1 MKSTDKTSIFY
12 KVWNIQELRNKIL
25 LTLLLLV
32 VYRFGSYVILPG
44 IDKDA
49 ISAALSNGGDSDP
62 GLLDL
67 LNTFSGGAFF
77 NGAVFALG
85 IMPYISASIIVQL
98 LGFAIPYFQKLQKEG
113 EAGQRRL
120 NQITRYITIAITMVQ
135 GSAYLNYMHSAFP
148 SAISQGVGLPVFWL
162 SNIIILT
169 AGTVFCMWI
178 GERITDKGIG
188 NGISLI
194 ITAGII
200 ATMPQ
205 AFVGE
210 FGNKFSASAGGPVIF
225 VVELALFILVVVASV
240 ALVQAV
246 RKIQIK
252 FAKHAIATSGSSTLS
267 GLDHIPV
274 KLNAAG
280 VMPIIFAQAIM
291 FIPGAIAQA
300 LGANNDPSSIIGQM
314 QDFTSLS
321 YNVVFFVLVVLFTYV
336 YTALISNPKQ
346 YEDYLKNQN
355 AFIPNVNRGD
365 EAEFIDEVTTRI
377 TLPGSIAL
385 GLIAILP
392 GIARS
397 VLLID
402 INFSIFFGGT
412 SLLIMVAV
420 VLDTIQQI
428 KAHLAM
434 HGYSDDNKNNRTK
447 KEYIKSV

>member
-1 MKSTDKTSIFY
+1 MKTIIQNLKNI
-12 KVWNIQELRNKIL
+12 WNIQELRTRIL
-25 LTLLLLV
+25 ITLGLLA
-32 VYRFGSYVILPG
+32 VYRVGSYIILPG

-49 ISAALSNGGDSDP
+49 ITASLSKSGDSDP

-113 EAGQRRL
+113 EAGQRRM
-120 NQITRYITIAITMVQ
+120 NQITRYITIAITLVQ
-135 GSAYLNYMHSAFP
+135 GSAYLNYMYSSFP
-148 SAISQGVGLPVFWL
+148 SAISSDVGLSLFWF

-169 AGTVFCMWI
+169 AGTVFCMWL

-200 ATMPQ
+200 ATLPQ

-210 FGNKFSASAGGPVIF
+210 FGNKFSSSAGGPVIF
-225 VVELALFILVVVASV
+225 IVEMALFILVVVSAV
-240 ALVQAV
+240 AIVQAV

-252 FAKHAIATSGSSTLS
+252 FAKHALGSAPSIS

-291 FIPGAIAQA
+291 FIPGAIGQA
-300 LGANNDPSSIIGQM
+300 FGAATDPTSFLGQL
-314 QDFTSLS
+314 QDFTSLP
-321 YNVVFFVLVVLFTYV
+321 YNIVFFILVVVFTYV

-365 EAEFIDEVTTRI
+365 EANFIDEVTTRI

-385 GLIAILP
+385 AFIAILP
-392 GIARS
+392 GIAR
-397 VLLID
+397 LLLMVD
-402 INFSIFFGGT
+402 INFAVFFGGT

-428 KAHLAM
+428 NGHLAM
-434 HGYSDDNKNNRTK
+434 HGFSEDTK
-447 KEYIKSV
+447 STRIKK

>member
-1 MKSTDKTSIFY
+1 MKTIIQNLKNI
-12 KVWNIQELRNKIL
+12 WNVGELRKRIFLTLGL
-25 LTLLLLV
+25 LTI
-32 VYRFGSYVILPG
+32 YRIGSYIILPG

-49 ISAALSNGGDSDP
+49 ISATLSKGGDSDP

-113 EAGQRRL
+113 EAGQRRM

-135 GSAYLNYMHSAFP
+135 GSAYLNYMYSAFP
-148 SAISQGVGLPVFWL
+148 SAISQNVGLTLFWF

-169 AGTVFCMWI
+169 SGTVFCMWL
-178 GERITDKGIG
+178 GEKITDKGIG

-200 ATMPQ
+200 ASLPQ
-205 AFVGE
+205 AFLGE
-210 FGNKFSASAGGPVIF
+210 FGNKFSSSAGGPVIF
-225 VVELALFILVVVASV
+225 VIELALFLLVVVSAI
-240 ALVQAV
+240 AIVQAV

-252 FAKHAIATSGSSTLS
+252 FAKHASGISPNIS

-291 FIPGAIAQA
+291 FIPGAIGQMF
-300 LGANNDPSSIIGQM
+300 GASNDPSSFLGKM
-314 QDFTSLS
+314 QDFTSLP
-321 YNVVFFVLVVLFTYV
+321 YNIVFFILVVVFTYV

-365 EAEFIDEVTTRI
+365 EANFIDEVTTRI

-385 GLIAILP
+385 ALIAILP
-392 GIARS
+392 GLARLFLM
-397 VLLID
+397 VD
-402 INFSIFFGGT
+402 INFAVFFGGT

-428 KAHLAM
+428 NGHLAM
-434 HGYSDDNKNNRTK
+434 HGFSEDTK
-447 KEYIKSV
+447 SSRQKK

>member
-1 MKSTDKTSIFY
+1 MKTIIQNLKNI
-12 KVWNIQELRNKIL
+12 WNVQELRTRIL
-25 LTLLLLV
+25 LTLGLLA
-32 VYRFGSYVILPG
+32 VYRVGSYIILPG
-44 IDKDA
+44 IDKNA
-49 ISAALSNGGDSDP
+49 ITASLSKSGDSDP

-113 EAGQRRL
+113 EAGQRRM
-120 NQITRYITIAITMVQ
+120 NQITRYITIAITLVQ
-135 GSAYLNYMHSAFP
+135 GSAYLNYMYSAFP
-148 SAISQGVGLPVFWL
+148 SAISKDVGLSLFWF

-169 AGTVFCMWI
+169 AGTVFCMWL

-200 ATMPQ
+200 ATLPQ
-205 AFVGE
+205 AFLGE
-210 FGNKFSASAGGPVIF
+210 FGNKFSSSAGGPVIF
-225 VVELALFILVVVASV
+225 IVELAIFILVVVSAV
-240 ALVQAV
+240 AIVQAV

-252 FAKHAIATSGSSTLS
+252 FAKHALGAAPNIS

-291 FIPGAIAQA
+291 FIPGAVGQA
-300 LGANNDPSSIIGQM
+300 LGAATDPSSFLGQL
-314 QDFTSLS
+314 QDFTSLP
-321 YNVVFFVLVVLFTYV
+321 YNIVFFILVVVFTYV

-365 EAEFIDEVTTRI
+365 EANFIDEVTTRI

-385 GLIAILP
+385 AFIAILP
-392 GIARS
+392 GLARMFLM
-397 VLLID
+397 VD
-402 INFSIFFGGT
+402 INFAVFFGGT

-428 KAHLAM
+428 NGHLAM
-434 HGYSDDNKNNRTK
+434 HGFSEDTK
-447 KEYIKSV
+447 SSRIKK

>member
-1 MKSTDKTSIFY
+1 MKTIIQNLKNI
-12 KVWNIQELRNKIL
+12 WNVQELRTRIL
-25 LTLLLLV
+25 LTLGLLA
-32 VYRFGSYVILPG
+32 VYRVGSYIILPG

-49 ISAALSNGGDSDP
+49 ITASLTKSGDSEP

-113 EAGQRRL
+113 EAGQRRM
-120 NQITRYITIAITMVQ
+120 NQITRYITIAITLVQ
-135 GSAYLNYMHSAFP
+135 GSAYLNYMYSAFP
-148 SAISQGVGLPVFWL
+148 SAISSDVGLSLFWF

-169 AGTVFCMWI
+169 AGTVFCMWL

-200 ATMPQ
+200 ATLPQ

-210 FGNKFSASAGGPVIF
+210 FGNKFSSSAGGPVIF
-225 VVELALFILVVVASV
+225 IVELAIFILVVVSAV
-240 ALVQAV
+240 AIVQAV

-252 FAKHAIATSGSSTLS
+252 FAKHALGSAPSIS

-291 FIPGAIAQA
+291 FIPGAIGQA
-300 LGANNDPSSIIGQM
+300 FGAATDPTSFLGQL
-314 QDFTSLS
+314 QDFTSLP
-321 YNVVFFVLVVLFTYV
+321 YNIVFFILVVVFTYV

-365 EAEFIDEVTTRI
+365 EANFIDEVTTRI

-385 GLIAILP
+385 AFIAILP
-392 GIARS
+392 GLARLFLM
-397 VLLID
+397 VD
-402 INFSIFFGGT
+402 INFAVFFGGT

-428 KAHLAM
+428 NGHLAM
-434 HGYSDDNKNNRTK
+434 HGFSEDTK
-447 KEYIKSV
+447 SSRIKK

>member
-1 MKSTDKTSIFY
+1 MKTIIQKLKEIWS
-12 KVWNIQELRNKIL
+12 VQELRSRIL
-25 LTLLLLV
+25 LTFGLLA
-32 VYRFGSYVILPG
+32 VYRVGSYIILPG
-44 IDKDA
+44 IDKEA
-49 ISAALSNGGDSDP
+49 ITASLGKGGESDP

-113 EAGQRRL
+113 EAGQRRM

-135 GSAYLNYMHSAFP
+135 GSAYLNYMKSAFP
-148 SAISQGVGLPVFWL
+148 SAISQDLGFTLFWL
-162 SNIIILT
+162 SNIVILT
-169 AGTVFCMWI
+169 AGTVFCMWL

-200 ATMPQ
+200 ATLPQ
-205 AFVGE
+205 AFLGE
-210 FGNKFSASAGGPVIF
+210 FGNKFSSTAGGPVIF
-225 VVELALFILVVVASV
+225 VIELAMFILVVVASV
-240 ALVQAV
+240 AIVQAV

-252 FAKHAIATSGSSTLS
+252 FAKHAVSGSPNIS
-267 GLDHIPV
+267 GLDHIPI

-291 FIPGAIAQA
+291 FIPGAIGQS
-300 LGANNDPSSIIGQM
+300 LGASTDPTSFLGKM
-314 QDFTSLS
+314 QDFTSLP
-321 YNVVFFVLVVLFTYV
+321 YNIVFFVLVVVFTYV

-365 EAEFIDEVTTRI
+365 EANFIDEVTTRI

-392 GIARS
+392 GLARMFLM
-397 VLLID
+397 VDL
-402 INFSIFFGGT
+402 NFAVFFGGT

-428 KAHLAM
+428 NGHLAM
-434 HGYSDDNKNNRTK
+434 HGYGVDPKSNRTK
-447 KEYIKSV
+447 R

>member
-1 MKSTDKTSIFY
+1 MSSIKDNKSIISRIWD
-12 KVWNIQELRNKIL
+12 IQELRNRIIL
-25 LTLLLLV
+25 TFSLLAI
-32 VYRFGSYVILPG
+32 YRFGSYIILPG
-44 IDKDA
+44 IDKAA
-49 ISAALSNGGDSDP
+49 ITNALNKNGDSDP

-113 EAGQRRL
+113 EAGQRRM

-135 GSAYLNYMHSAFP
+135 GSAYLNYLHSAFP
-148 SAISQGVGLPVFWL
+148 QAISSNLGLPIFWL

-169 AGTVFCMWI
+169 AGTIFCMWL

-194 ITAGII
+194 ITAGIV
-200 ATMPQ
+200 ATIPQ

-210 FGNKFSASAGGPVIF
+210 FGNKFSSTAGGPVIF
-225 VVELALFILVVVASV
+225 VVEIALFVLVVVASI

-246 RKIQIK
+246 REIKIK
-252 FAKHAIATSGSSTLS
+252 FAKHAMSNNG
-267 GLDHIPV
+267 GVKVLDHIPV

-291 FIPGAIAQA
+291 FIPGAIAQSF
-300 LGANNDPSSIIGQM
+300 GANNDPSSFIGKM
-314 QDFTSLS
+314 QDFTSLP
-321 YNVVFFVLVVLFTYV
+321 YNLVFFILVVLFTYV

-355 AFIPNVNRGD
+355 AFIPNVNRGN
-365 EAEFIDEVTTRI
+365 EAEFIDEITTRI

-385 GLIAILP
+385 GIIAILP
-392 GIARS
+392 GLARMF
-397 VLLID
+397 LMID
-402 INFSIFFGGT
+402 INFAVFFGGT

-420 VLDTIQQI
+420 VLDTITQI
-428 KAHLAM
+428 NSHLAM
-434 HGYSDDNKNNRTK
+434 HGYDNEPKSTRIK
-447 KEYIKSV
+447 KEQTI

>member
-1 MKSTDKTSIFY
+1 MKTIIQNLKNIWNVSDLRKRIF
-12 KVWNIQELRNKIL
+12 LTLGL
-25 LTLLLLV
+25 LTI
-32 VYRFGSYVILPG
+32 YRVGSYIILPG

-49 ISAALSNGGDSDP
+49 ITATLSKGGDSDP

-113 EAGQRRL
+113 EAGQRRM

-135 GSAYLNYMHSAFP
+135 GSAYLNYMYSAFP
-148 SAISQGVGLPVFWL
+148 SAISQNVGLTLFWF

-169 AGTVFCMWI
+169 SGTVFCMWL
-178 GERITDKGIG
+178 GEKITDKGIG

-200 ATMPQ
+200 ASLPQ
-205 AFVGE
+205 AFLGE
-210 FGNKFSASAGGPVIF
+210 FGNKFSSSAGGPVIF
-225 VVELALFILVVVASV
+225 VIELALFLLVVVSAI
-240 ALVQAV
+240 AIVQAV

-252 FAKHAIATSGSSTLS
+252 FAKHASGISPNIS

-291 FIPGAIAQA
+291 FIPGAVGQMF
-300 LGANNDPSSIIGQM
+300 GASNDPTSFLGQL
-314 QDFTSLS
+314 QDFTSLP
-321 YNVVFFVLVVLFTYV
+321 YNIVFFILVVVFTYV

-365 EAEFIDEVTTRI
+365 EANYIDEVTTRI
-377 TLPGSIAL
+377 TLPGSVAL
-385 GLIAILP
+385 AFIAILP
-392 GIARS
+392 GLARLFLM
-397 VLLID
+397 VD
-402 INFSIFFGGT
+402 INFAVFFGGT

-428 KAHLAM
+428 NGHLAM
-434 HGYSDDNKNNRTK
+434 HGFSEDSKSTRQK
-447 KEYIKSV
+447 K

>member
-1 MKSTDKTSIFY
+1 MKTIIQNLKNI
-12 KVWNIQELRNKIL
+12 WNVQELRTRIL
-25 LTLLLLV
+25 LTLGLLA
-32 VYRFGSYVILPG
+32 VYRVGSYIILPG
-44 IDKDA
+44 IDKNA
-49 ISAALSNGGDSDP
+49 ITASLSKSGDSDP

-113 EAGQRRL
+113 EAGQRRM
-120 NQITRYITIAITMVQ
+120 NQITRYITIAITLVQ
-135 GSAYLNYMHSAFP
+135 GSAYLNYMYSAFP
-148 SAISQGVGLPVFWL
+148 SAISKDVGLSLFWF

-169 AGTVFCMWI
+169 AGTVFCMWL

-200 ATMPQ
+200 ATLPQ
-205 AFVGE
+205 AFIGE
-210 FGNKFSASAGGPVIF
+210 FGNKFSSSAGGPVIF
-225 VVELALFILVVVASV
+225 IVELAIFILVVVSAV
-240 ALVQAV
+240 AIVQAV

-252 FAKHAIATSGSSTLS
+252 FAKHALGAAPNIS

-291 FIPGAIAQA
+291 FIPGAVGQA
-300 LGANNDPSSIIGQM
+300 LGAATDPSSFLGQL
-314 QDFTSLS
+314 QDFTSLP
-321 YNVVFFVLVVLFTYV
+321 YNIVFFILVVVFTYV

-365 EAEFIDEVTTRI
+365 EANFIDEVTTRI

-385 GLIAILP
+385 AFIAILP
-392 GIARS
+392 GLARMFLM
-397 VLLID
+397 VD
-402 INFSIFFGGT
+402 INFAVFFGGT

-428 KAHLAM
+428 NGHLAM
-434 HGYSDDNKNNRTK
+434 HGFSEDTK
-447 KEYIKSV
+447 SSRIKK

>member
-1 MKSTDKTSIFY
+1 MKTIIQKLKEIWS
-12 KVWNIQELRNKIL
+12 VQELRSRIL
-25 LTLLLLV
+25 LTFGLLA
-32 VYRFGSYVILPG
+32 VYRVGSYIILPG

-49 ISAALSNGGDSDP
+49 ITASLGKGGESDP

-113 EAGQRRL
+113 EAGQRRM

-135 GSAYLNYMHSAFP
+135 GSAYLNYMKSAFP
-148 SAISQGVGLPVFWL
+148 SAISQDLGFTLFWL
-162 SNIIILT
+162 SNIVILT
-169 AGTVFCMWI
+169 AGTVFCMWL

-200 ATMPQ
+200 ATLPQ
-205 AFVGE
+205 AFLGE
-210 FGNKFSASAGGPVIF
+210 FGNKFSSTAGGPVIF
-225 VVELALFILVVVASV
+225 VIELAMFILVVVASV
-240 ALVQAV
+240 AIVQAV

-252 FAKHAIATSGSSTLS
+252 FAKHAVSGSPNIS
-267 GLDHIPV
+267 GLDHIPI

-291 FIPGAIAQA
+291 FIPGAIGQS
-300 LGANNDPSSIIGQM
+300 LGASTDPTSFLGKM
-314 QDFTSLS
+314 QDFTSLP
-321 YNVVFFVLVVLFTYV
+321 YNIVFFVLVVVFTYV

-365 EAEFIDEVTTRI
+365 EANFIDEVTTRI

-392 GIARS
+392 GLARMFLMVDLNFAVFLS
-397 VLLID
+397 LEMAKRSLPREVFSWVKFCFFNTS
-402 INFSIFFGGT
+402 INF
-412 SLLIMVAV
+412 
-420 VLDTIQQI
+420 
-428 KAHLAM
+428 
-434 HGYSDDNKNNRTK
+434 
-447 KEYIKSV
+447 

>member
-1 MKSTDKTSIFY
+1 MKTIIEKL
-12 KVWNIQELRNKIL
+12 KEVWNVQELKTRIL
-25 LTLLLLV
+25 ITLALLA
-32 VYRFGSYVILPG
+32 VYRLGSYIILPG

-49 ISAALSNGGDSDP
+49 IAASLSKGGDSDP

-113 EAGQRRL
+113 EAGQRRM
-120 NQITRYITIAITMVQ
+120 NQITRYITIAITLVQ
-135 GSAYLNYMHSAFP
+135 GSAYLNYMHASFP
-148 SAISQGVGLPVFWL
+148 SAISEHVGLTLFWL

-178 GERITDKGIG
+178 GEKITDKGIG

-205 AFVGE
+205 AFLGE
-210 FGNKFSASAGGPVIF
+210 FGNKFSSSAGGPVIF
-225 VVELALFILVVVASV
+225 VVELAIFILVVVASV

-252 FAKHAIATSGSSTLS
+252 FAKHAIASSSGNSGGIS
-267 GLDHIPV
+267 GLDHIPI

-291 FIPGAIAQA
+291 FIPGAIGQA
-300 LGANNDPSSIIGQM
+300 FGASADPSTFLGKM
-314 QDFTSLS
+314 QDFTSLP
-321 YNVVFFVLVVLFTYV
+321 YNIVFFFLVVVFTYV

-365 EAEFIDEVTTRI
+365 EANYIDLVTTRI

-385 GLIAILP
+385 GFIAILP
-392 GIARS
+392 GLARLFLM
-397 VLLID
+397 VD
-402 INFSIFFGGT
+402 INFAVFFGGT

-428 KAHLAM
+428 NGHLAM
-434 HGYSDDNKNNRTK
+434 NGYDSKSSRTK
-447 KEYIKSV
+447 KERITA

>member
-1 MKSTDKTSIFY
+1 MKTIIQKLKEIWS
-12 KVWNIQELRNKIL
+12 VQELRSRIL
-25 LTLLLLV
+25 LTFGLLA
-32 VYRFGSYVILPG
+32 VYRVGSYIILPG
-44 IDKDA
+44 IDKDSITA
-49 ISAALSNGGDSDP
+49 SLGKGGESDP

-113 EAGQRRL
+113 EAGQRRM

-135 GSAYLNYMHSAFP
+135 GSAYLNYMKSAFP
-148 SAISQGVGLPVFWL
+148 SAISQDIGFTLFWL
-162 SNIIILT
+162 SNIVILT
-169 AGTVFCMWI
+169 AGTVFCMWL

-200 ATMPQ
+200 ATLPQ
-205 AFVGE
+205 AFLGE
-210 FGNKFSASAGGPVIF
+210 FGNKFSSTAGGPVIF
-225 VVELALFILVVVASV
+225 VIELAMFILVVVASV
-240 ALVQAV
+240 AIVQAV

-252 FAKHAIATSGSSTLS
+252 FAKHAVSGSPNIS
-267 GLDHIPV
+267 GLDHIPI

-291 FIPGAIAQA
+291 FIPGAIGQS
-300 LGANNDPSSIIGQM
+300 LGASTDPTSFLGKM
-314 QDFTSLS
+314 QDFTSLP
-321 YNVVFFVLVVLFTYV
+321 YNIVFFVLVVVFTYV

-365 EAEFIDEVTTRI
+365 EANFIDEVTTRI

-385 GLIAILP
+385 GIIAILP
-392 GIARS
+392 GLARMFLM
-397 VLLID
+397 VDL
-402 INFSIFFGGT
+402 NFAVFFGGT

-428 KAHLAM
+428 NGHLAM
-434 HGYSDDNKNNRTK
+434 HGYGVDPKSNRTK
-447 KEYIKSV
+447 R

>member
-1 MKSTDKTSIFY
+1 MKTIIQNLKNI
-12 KVWNIQELRNKIL
+12 WNVGELRKRIFLTLGL
-25 LTLLLLV
+25 LTI
-32 VYRFGSYVILPG
+32 YRIGSYIILPG

-49 ISAALSNGGDSDP
+49 ISATLSKGGDSDP

-113 EAGQRRL
+113 EAGQRRM

-135 GSAYLNYMHSAFP
+135 GSAYLNYMYSAFP
-148 SAISQGVGLPVFWL
+148 SAISQNVGLTLFWF

-169 AGTVFCMWI
+169 SGTVFCMWL
-178 GERITDKGIG
+178 GEKITDKGIG

-200 ATMPQ
+200 ASLPQ
-205 AFVGE
+205 AFLGE
-210 FGNKFSASAGGPVIF
+210 FGNKFSSSAGGPVIF
-225 VVELALFILVVVASV
+225 VIELALFLLVVVSAI
-240 ALVQAV
+240 AIVQAV

-252 FAKHAIATSGSSTLS
+252 FAKHASGISPNIS

-291 FIPGAIAQA
+291 FIPGAIGQMF
-300 LGANNDPSSIIGQM
+300 GASNDPSSFLGKM
-314 QDFTSLS
+314 QDFTSLP
-321 YNVVFFVLVVLFTYV
+321 YNIVFFILVVVFTYV

-365 EAEFIDEVTTRI
+365 EANFIDEVTTRI

-385 GLIAILP
+385 ALIAILP
-392 GIARS
+392 GLARLFLM
-397 VLLID
+397 VD
-402 INFSIFFGGT
+402 INFAVFFGGT

-428 KAHLAM
+428 NGHLAM
-434 HGYSDDNKNNRTK
+434 HGFSEDSKSSRQK
-447 KEYIKSV
+447 K

>member
-1 MKSTDKTSIFY
+1 MNTTDKTSIFT
-12 KVWNIQELRNKIL
+12 KVWNIQELRNRIV
-25 LTLLLLV
+25 LTLTLLV

-49 ISAALSNGGDSDP
+49 ISSALNTGSDSDP

-135 GSAYLNYMHSAFP
+135 SSAYLNYMNSAFP
-148 SAISQGVGLPVFWL
+148 SAISQQVGLPLFWL

-169 AGTVFCMWI
+169 AGTIFCMWI

-210 FGNKFSASAGGPVIF
+210 FGNKFSSSAGGPVIF

-252 FAKHAIATSGSSTLS
+252 FAKHAISTTSSSIS
-267 GLDHIPV
+267 SLDHIPV

-300 LGANNDPSSIIGQM
+300 FGANNDPSSFIGQM

-321 YNVVFFVLVVLFTYV
+321 YNIVFFILVVLFTYV

-397 VLLID
+397 LLLID

-434 HGYSDDNKNNRTK
+434 HGYSTDNKSSRVK
-447 KEYIKSV
+447 KEYKPI

>member
-1 MKSTDKTSIFY
+1 MKSLIEKFKEVWSI
-12 KVWNIQELRNKIL
+12 IELRNRIL
-25 LTLLLLV
+25 FTLALLA
-32 VYRFGSYVILPG
+32 VYRFGSYIILPG
-44 IDKDA
+44 IDKNA
-49 ISAALSNGGDSDP
+49 MTAALGKSGDSDP

-98 LGFAIPYFQKLQKEG
+98 LGFAIPYFHKLQREG
-113 EAGQRRL
+113 EAGQRKM

-135 GSAYLNYMHSAFP
+135 GSAYLNYLHAAFP
-148 SAISQGVGLPVFWL
+148 SAISQSVGLPVFWL

-194 ITAGII
+194 ITAGIV
-200 ATMPQ
+200 ATLPQ
-205 AFVGE
+205 AFWGE
-210 FGNKFSASAGGPVIF
+210 FGSKFSSSAGGPVIF
-225 VVELALFILVVVASV
+225 VVEIALFILVVVASV
-240 ALVQAV
+240 AIVQAV

-252 FAKHAIATSGSSTLS
+252 FAKHALASSNQIN

-300 LGANNDPSSIIGQM
+300 LGFNADPGSFISSLS
-314 QDFTSLS
+314 DFTSFS
-321 YNVVFFVLVVLFTYV
+321 YNLVFFILVVLFTYV

-355 AFIPNVNRGD
+355 AFIPNVNRGE

-385 GLIAILP
+385 AIIAVLP

-397 VLLID
+397 FLMID
-402 INFSIFFGGT
+402 TNFAIFFGGT
-412 SLLIMVAV
+412 SLLIFVAV

-428 KAHLAM
+428 NGHLSM
-434 HGYSDDNKNNRTK
+434 HGFDGESRNNRR
-447 KEYIKSV
+447 KSLKTT

>member
-1 MKSTDKTSIFY
+1 MKTIIQKL
-12 KVWNIQELRNKIL
+12 KEVWSVEELKNRIL
-25 LTLLLLV
+25 LTLALLA
-32 VYRFGSYVILPG
+32 VYRLGSYIILPG

-49 ISAALSNGGDSDP
+49 IAASLSKGGDSDP

-77 NGAVFALG
+77 NGAIFALG

-113 EAGQRRL
+113 EAGQRRM
-120 NQITRYITIAITMVQ
+120 NQITRYITIAITLVQ
-135 GSAYLNYMHSAFP
+135 GSAYLNYMHASFP
-148 SAISQGVGLPVFWL
+148 AAISQEVGLPLFWL

-169 AGTVFCMWI
+169 SGTVFCMWL

-200 ATMPQ
+200 ASMPQ

-225 VVELALFILVVVASV
+225 VVEIALFILVVVASV

-252 FAKHAIATSGSSTLS
+252 FAKHAIASSGSSGVS
-267 GLDHIPV
+267 GLDHIPI

-291 FIPGAIAQA
+291 FIPGALGQA
-300 LGANNDPSSIIGQM
+300 LGASTDPSSFIGQM
-314 QDFTSLS
+314 QDFTSMP
-321 YNVVFFVLVVLFTYV
+321 YNIVFFILVVLFTYV

-365 EAEFIDEVTTRI
+365 EANFIDEVTSRI
-377 TLPGSIAL
+377 TLPGSVAL

-392 GIARS
+392 GIARL
-397 VLLID
+397 VLMVD
-402 INFSIFFGGT
+402 INFAVFFGGT

-428 KAHLAM
+428 NAHLAM
-434 HGYSDDNKNNRTK
+434 HGYNVDTK
-447 KEYIKSV
+447 QARIRK

>member
-1 MKSTDKTSIFY
+1 MKTIIEKL
-12 KVWNIQELRNKIL
+12 KEVWSIQELRTRIL
-25 LTLLLLV
+25 LTLGLLA
-32 VYRFGSYVILPG
+32 VYRFGSFVILPG
-44 IDKDA
+44 IDKNA
-49 ISAALSNGGDSDP
+49 IALSLSKGGDSDP

-113 EAGQRRL
+113 EAGQRRM
-120 NQITRYITIAITMVQ
+120 NQITRYITIAITLVQ
-135 GSAYLNYMHSAFP
+135 GSAYLNYMHGAFP
-148 SAISQGVGLPVFWL
+148 SAISQDVGLPLFWL

-169 AGTVFCMWI
+169 AGTVFCMFI

-205 AFVGE
+205 AFLGE
-210 FGNKFSASAGGPVIF
+210 FGNKFGASAGGPVIF
-225 VVELALFILVVVASV
+225 VVELALFILVVVAAV

-252 FAKHAIATSGSSTLS
+252 FAKHAIASTSGASGGIS
-267 GLDHIPV
+267 GLDHIPI

-291 FIPGAIAQA
+291 FIPGAIGQA
-300 LGANNDPSSIIGQM
+300 FGASADPSTFLGKM
-314 QDFTSLS
+314 QDFTSLP
-321 YNVVFFVLVVLFTYV
+321 YNIVFFLLVVIFTYV

-355 AFIPNVNRGD
+355 AFIPNVNRGE
-365 EAEFIDEVTTRI
+365 EAEFIDEVTTRV

-385 GLIAILP
+385 GVIAILP
-392 GIARS
+392 GIARM
-397 VLLID
+397 VLMID
-402 INFSIFFGGT
+402 INFAIFFGGT

-428 KAHLAM
+428 NGHLSM
-434 HGYSDDNKNNRTK
+434 HGYNTDAKSTRTK
-447 KEYIKSV
+447 KERAKVA

>member
-1 MKSTDKTSIFY
+1 MKTIIQNLKNI
-12 KVWNIQELRNKIL
+12 WNVQELRTRIL
-25 LTLLLLV
+25 LTLGLLA
-32 VYRFGSYVILPG
+32 VYRIGSYIILPG

-49 ISAALSNGGDSDP
+49 ITASLSKSGDSDP

-113 EAGQRRL
+113 EAGQRRM

-135 GSAYLNYMHSAFP
+135 GSAYLNYMYSAFP
-148 SAISQGVGLPVFWL
+148 SAISKDVGLSLFWF

-169 AGTVFCMWI
+169 AGTVFCMWL

-200 ATMPQ
+200 ATLPQ
-205 AFVGE
+205 AFAGE
-210 FGNKFSASAGGPVIF
+210 FGNKFSSSAGGPVIF
-225 VVELALFILVVVASV
+225 IVELALFILVVVSAV
-240 ALVQAV
+240 AIVQAV

-252 FAKHAIATSGSSTLS
+252 FAKHAIGASPNIS

-291 FIPGAIAQA
+291 FIPGAIGQA
-300 LGANNDPSSIIGQM
+300 FGAASDPSSFLGQL
-314 QDFTSLS
+314 QDFTSLP
-321 YNVVFFVLVVLFTYV
+321 YNIVFFILVVVFTYV

-365 EAEFIDEVTTRI
+365 EANFIDEVTTRI

-385 GLIAILP
+385 AFIAILP
-392 GIARS
+392 GLARLFLM
-397 VLLID
+397 VD
-402 INFSIFFGGT
+402 INFAVFFGGT

-420 VLDTIQQI
+420 VLDTIQQLNG
-428 KAHLAM
+428 HLAM
-434 HGYSDDNKNNRTK
+434 HGFSEDSKSSRIK
-447 KEYIKSV
+447 K

>member
-1 MKSTDKTSIFY
+1 MKTIIQKLKEIWS
-12 KVWNIQELRNKIL
+12 VQELRSRIL
-25 LTLLLLV
+25 LTFGLLA
-32 VYRFGSYVILPG
+32 VYRVGSYIILPG

-49 ISAALSNGGDSDP
+49 ITASLGKGGESDP

-113 EAGQRRL
+113 EAGQRRM

-135 GSAYLNYMHSAFP
+135 GSAYLNYMKSAFP
-148 SAISQGVGLPVFWL
+148 SAISQDLGFTLFWL
-162 SNIIILT
+162 SNIVILT
-169 AGTVFCMWI
+169 AGTVFCMWL

-200 ATMPQ
+200 ATLPQ
-205 AFVGE
+205 AFLGE
-210 FGNKFSASAGGPVIF
+210 FGNKFSSTAGGPVIF
-225 VVELALFILVVVASV
+225 VIELAMFILVVVASV
-240 ALVQAV
+240 AIVQAV

-252 FAKHAIATSGSSTLS
+252 FAKHAVSGSPNIS
-267 GLDHIPV
+267 GLDHIPI

-291 FIPGAIAQA
+291 FIPGAIGQS
-300 LGANNDPSSIIGQM
+300 LGASTDPTSFLGKM
-314 QDFTSLS
+314 QDFTSLP
-321 YNVVFFVLVVLFTYV
+321 YNIVFFVLVVVFTYV

-365 EAEFIDEVTTRI
+365 EANFIDEVTTRI

-392 GIARS
+392 GLARMFLM
-397 VLLID
+397 VDL
-402 INFSIFFGGT
+402 NFAVFFGGT

-428 KAHLAM
+428 NGHLAM
-434 HGYSDDNKNNRTK
+434 HGYGVDPKSNRTK
-447 KEYIKSV
+447 R

>member
-1 MKSTDKTSIFY
+1 MKTIIQKL
-12 KVWNIQELRNKIL
+12 KEVWSVEELKNRIL
-25 LTLLLLV
+25 LTLALLA
-32 VYRFGSYVILPG
+32 VYRLGSYIILPG

-49 ISAALSNGGDSDP
+49 IAASLSKGGDSDP

-113 EAGQRRL
+113 EAGQRRM
-120 NQITRYITIAITMVQ
+120 NQITRYITIAITLVQ
-135 GSAYLNYMHSAFP
+135 GSAYLNYMHASFP
-148 SAISQGVGLPVFWL
+148 SAISQEVGLPLFWL

-169 AGTVFCMWI
+169 SGTVFCMWL

-200 ATMPQ
+200 ASLPQ

-225 VVELALFILVVVASV
+225 VVEIALFILVVLASV

-252 FAKHAIATSGSSTLS
+252 FAKHALTTSGSSGVS
-267 GLDHIPV
+267 GLDHIPI

-291 FIPGAIAQA
+291 FIPGALGQA
-300 LGANNDPSSIIGQM
+300 LGASTDPSSFIGQM
-314 QDFTSLS
+314 QDFTSMP
-321 YNVVFFVLVVLFTYV
+321 YNLVFFILVVLFTYV

-365 EAEFIDEVTTRI
+365 ESNFIDEVTSRI
-377 TLPGSIAL
+377 TLPGSVAL

-392 GIARS
+392 GIAR
-397 VLLID
+397 LILMVD
-402 INFSIFFGGT
+402 INFAVFFGGT

-428 KAHLAM
+428 NAHLAM
-434 HGYSDDNKNNRTK
+434 HGYNVDTK
-447 KEYIKSV
+447 QARIRK

>member
-1 MKSTDKTSIFY
+1 MKTIIQNLKNI
-12 KVWNIQELRNKIL
+12 WNVGELRKRIFLTLGL
-25 LTLLLLV
+25 LTI
-32 VYRFGSYVILPG
+32 YRIGSYIILPG

-49 ISAALSNGGDSDP
+49 ISATLSKGGDSDP

-113 EAGQRRL
+113 EAGQRRM

-135 GSAYLNYMHSAFP
+135 GSAYLNYMYSAFP
-148 SAISQGVGLPVFWL
+148 SAISQNVGLTLFWF

-169 AGTVFCMWI
+169 SGTVFCMWL
-178 GERITDKGIG
+178 GEKITDKGIG

-200 ATMPQ
+200 ASLPQ
-205 AFVGE
+205 AFLGE
-210 FGNKFSASAGGPVIF
+210 FGNKFSSSAGGPVIF
-225 VVELALFILVVVASV
+225 VIELALFLLVVVSAI
-240 ALVQAV
+240 AIVQAV

-252 FAKHAIATSGSSTLS
+252 FAKHASGMSPNIS

-291 FIPGAIAQA
+291 FIPGAVGQMF
-300 LGANNDPSSIIGQM
+300 GASNDPSSFLGKM
-314 QDFTSLS
+314 QDFTSLP
-321 YNVVFFVLVVLFTYV
+321 YNIVFFILVVVFTYV

-365 EAEFIDEVTTRI
+365 EANFIDEVTTRI

-385 GLIAILP
+385 ALIAILP
-392 GIARS
+392 GLARLFLM
-397 VLLID
+397 VD
-402 INFSIFFGGT
+402 INFAVFFGGT

-428 KAHLAM
+428 NGHLAM
-434 HGYSDDNKNNRTK
+434 HGFSEDSKSSRQK
-447 KEYIKSV
+447 K

>member
-1 MKSTDKTSIFY
+1 MKTIIQNLKNI
-12 KVWNIQELRNKIL
+12 WNVQELRTRIL
-25 LTLLLLV
+25 LTLGLLA
-32 VYRFGSYVILPG
+32 VYRVGSYIILPG
-44 IDKDA
+44 IDKNA
-49 ISAALSNGGDSDP
+49 ITASLSKSGDSDP

-113 EAGQRRL
+113 EAGQRRM
-120 NQITRYITIAITMVQ
+120 NQITRYITIAITLVQ
-135 GSAYLNYMHSAFP
+135 GSAYLNYMYSAFP
-148 SAISQGVGLPVFWL
+148 SAISKDVGLSLFWF

-169 AGTVFCMWI
+169 AGTVFCMWL

-200 ATMPQ
+200 ATLPQ
-205 AFVGE
+205 AFLGE
-210 FGNKFSASAGGPVIF
+210 FGNKFSSSAGGPVIF
-225 VVELALFILVVVASV
+225 IVELAIFILVVVSAV
-240 ALVQAV
+240 AIVQAV

-252 FAKHAIATSGSSTLS
+252 FAKHALGAAPNIS

-291 FIPGAIAQA
+291 FIPGAVGQA
-300 LGANNDPSSIIGQM
+300 LGAATDPSSFLGQL
-314 QDFTSLS
+314 QDFTSLP
-321 YNVVFFVLVVLFTYV
+321 YNIVFFILVVVFTYV

-365 EAEFIDEVTTRI
+365 EANFIDEVTTRI

-385 GLIAILP
+385 AFIAILP
-392 GIARS
+392 GLARIFLM
-397 VLLID
+397 VD
-402 INFSIFFGGT
+402 INFAVFFGGT

-428 KAHLAM
+428 NGHLAM
-434 HGYSDDNKNNRTK
+434 HGFSEDTK
-447 KEYIKSV
+447 SSRIKK